1 MTGAP
6 WDRRLSRMPFCSCA
20 PVRREKIR
28 ALRPT
33 GVILSFHD
41 MTASINYQSLAE
53 FRYQIRRFLT
63 FSEREAR
70 AAGIEPQ
77 QHQLLLAIKG
87 LPKGQR
93 PTIGTL
99 AERLQLRHHSAVEL
113 VNRLVER
120 RLATR
125 RRSEADGREV
135 LIHVTARGEQLLR
148 RLSLAHKD
156 ELRSMGPSLVRA
168 LESIITEPV
177 TTGKGAQAE
186 SLQ

>member
-1 MTGAP
+1 MI
-6 WDRRLSRMPFCSCA
+6 S
-20 PVRREKIR
+20 
-28 ALRPT
+28 
-33 GVILSFHD
+33 
-41 MTASINYQSLAE
+41 SIDYQSLAE

-63 FSEREAR
+63 FSEGEAR
-70 AAGIEPQ
+70 AAGLEPQ

-87 LPKGQR
+87 LPKKLR

-113 VNRLVER
+113 VNRLVEN

-125 RRSEADGREV
+125 RRSDVDGREV
-135 LIHVTARGEQLLR
+135 LIQVTTRGEQLLQ

-156 ELRSMGPSLVRA
+156 ELRSMGPSLVRTLQA
-168 LESIITEPV
+168 IIAEPI
-177 TTGKGAQAE
+177 TPGKDAHVE

>member
-1 MTGAP
+1 M
-6 WDRRLSRMPFCSCA
+6 LS
-20 PVRREKIR
+20 
-28 ALRPT
+28 
-33 GVILSFHD
+33 
-41 MTASINYQSLAE
+41 SIDYQALAE

-70 AAGIEPQ
+70 TAGLESQ
-77 QHQLLLAIKG
+77 QHQLLLAVKG

-99 AERLQLRHHSAVEL
+99 AERLQVRHHSAVEL

-125 RRSEADGREV
+125 RRSDVDGREV
-135 LIHVTARGEQLLR
+135 LIQVTARGEQLLR

-156 ELRSMGPSLVRA
+156 ELRSMGPSLVRV
-168 LESIITEPV
+168 LETIITDPIA
-177 TTGKGAQAE
+177 TAKGAHVE
-186 SLQ
+186 RLQ